1 MAGIMRIDGSCLT
14 KKERENMK
22 IIKKPLKHYNDEAE
36 SIDDVRG
43 ITNGSYDKFCR
54 SFDATVGA
62 GRKQEKGTLSCEIDA
77 YEELMLT
84 YPRELAFYIIDLTNA
99 LAAHDYL
106 RSVLRRL
113 LMEPRK
119 EPSINPDPEN
129 MGCAGSA

>member
-1 MAGIMRIDGSCLT
+1 MT
-14 KKERENMK
+14 KL
-22 IIKKPLKHYNDEAE
+22 KKPSRHYNDEAE

-54 SFDATVGA
+54 SWDATVGVA
-62 GRKQEKGTLSCEIDA
+62 RKQEKGTLSCEIDA

-84 YPRELAFYIIDLTNA
+84 YPRELAYYIIDLTNA

-119 EPSINPDPEN
+119 EPPIKHDPEN
-129 MGCAGSA
+129 MGCSGSA